1 VKVAHQAVGS
11 GAGVQRFMRHEVDF
25 GASDAA
31 MTDD

>member
-1 VKVAHQAVGS
+1 VKVAYQAGGS

-25 GASDAA
+25 GASDVA